1 MSDKTKGAVISLGSV
16 SSKWVAEAMRKYFD
30 QVDEIQ
36 LKEIEVDVGKDGIH
50 VLYKEKP
57 IDEYDCIYAK
67 GSFRYTE
74 MLRSISSALSKKCF
88 MPIAPSAFSTGQ
100 DKLLTQLRMQQNG
113 VPTPTTYLA
122 ATAEA
127 AKTIFEKINYPIVMK
142 FPKGTQGKGVMF
154 ADSYASASSML
165 DALTAL
171 KQPFLIQEYVE
182 TDGID
187 IRAIVVGNKVVA
199 SMKRKAVEGEKR
211 ANIHAGGTGEAYEL
225 DNHAKK
231 IAVRA
236 AEALGTGICGVDML
250 ESAKGPLV
258 IELNLSPGL
267 QGITK
272 VTKID
277 VADKIAKWL
286 YENTKARKKVEKIY
300 GASNVLEELGI
311 KGTDKGARLSKEIL
325 TNLDFRGNRILLPE
339 VISNVSELSEKH
351 EVSIKVKK
359 GEILIRKFGEIKK

>member
-1 MSDKTKGAVISLGSV
+1 MKGAVISLGSV

-30 QVDEIQ
+30 EVDEVQ
-36 LKEIEVDVGKDGIH
+36 LKEIEVDVGKDGIN
-50 VLYKEKP
+50 VLYRDKP
-57 IDEYDCIYAK
+57 LNDYDCIYAK

-74 MLRSISSALSKKCF
+74 MLRSISSALAKKCF
-88 MPIAPSAFSTGQ
+88 MPIAPSAFSIGQ
-100 DKLLTQLRMQQNG
+100 DKLLTQLRMQQHA

-127 AKTIFEKINYPIVMK
+127 AKAIFEKVNYPIVIK

-154 ADSYASASSML
+154 AESYSSASSML

-182 TDGID
+182 TGGVDV
-187 IRAIVVGNKVVA
+187 RAIVVGNKVVGA
-199 SMKRKAVEGEKR
+199 MKRKAVEGEKR
-211 ANIHAGGTGEAYEL
+211 SNIHAGGTGEPFDL
-225 DNHAKK
+225 DNHSKK

-236 AEALGTGICGVDML
+236 AEAIGAGICGIDML

-258 IELNLSPGL
+258 LEVNLSPGL

-272 VTKID
+272 ATKMDI
-277 VADKIAKWL
+277 ADKIAKWL
-286 YENTKARKKVEKIY
+286 YETTKSRKKVEQIY

-311 KGTDKGARLSKEIL
+311 QGTSKAASQSKEIL

-339 VISNVSELSEKH
+339 VINDIADFSEKH
-351 EVSIKVKK
+351 EVSVKVKK
-359 GEILIRKFGEIKK
+359 GEVIIRKFGEMKK